1 MIKSLNWW
9 TRRLIYGSIALV
21 VIVTSF
27 TFLYQWGMFYFEGQE
42 RTLYQSLQI
51 VIEIITTA
59 GFGGDTEHWT
69 TTGMNLIIVGMNL
82 TAVLL
87 IFVGLPLFVVPMFK
101 KALERKVS
109 RSTDLTDHVIIC
121 SHSPSDEILT
131 EELKDSDIPYLFIEK
146 NEDTAEKLIDMGHEA
161 IVGDPEKIETLK
173 AANAEKARA
182 IVADVSDATNP
193 TIILS
198 AKRVNPRIRVISMTR
213 EEEEERYHMLAG
225 ADYVVK
231 SRKVLGES
239 LANRA
244 LSSVAEKF
252 SETIEV
258 DTDLKIAEL
267 LVEEDSPIVGK
278 KLEEVELF
286 NKRKTTVIGI
296 WNGGKFVVSPEPDT
310 KIRENAILLVITETL
325 YFPDLDVRRIKTYH
339 DKSNKVLVCG
349 YGTVGPA
356 AVNKLRNEGMEV
368 ETIDIKP
375 GDEVDIVGD
384 VTDVNTFLKADLQ
397 NTRSVIL
404 TLDNDPASVYAT
416 LIIKHRAPDVEIIAR
431 ANSPETVWK
440 LYNAGADFV
449 LSLPMVAGEILA
461 SLIIKDRTI
470 ITPKTK
476 LKFCRIQNDELAGK
490 TMAELDIRKKTG
502 ATIVAVERDDTLLT
516 KIDGEFTLQEKDIMI
531 GVGDN
536 RNINKLKELI
546 EKT

>member
-1 MIKSLNWW
+1 
-9 TRRLIYGSIALV
+9 
-21 VIVTSF
+21 
-27 TFLYQWGMFYFEGQE
+27 MFYFEGQE

-325 YFPDLDVRRIKTYH
+325 YFPDLHVRRIKTYH

>member
-69 TTGMNLIIVGMNL
+69 TMGMNLIIVGMNL

-325 YFPDLDVRRIKTYH
+325 YFPDLHVRRIKTYH